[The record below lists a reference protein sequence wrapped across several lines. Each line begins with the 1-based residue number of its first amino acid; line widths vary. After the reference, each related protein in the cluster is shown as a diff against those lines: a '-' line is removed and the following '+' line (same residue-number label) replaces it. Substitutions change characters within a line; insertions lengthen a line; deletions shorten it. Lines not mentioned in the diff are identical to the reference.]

1 MVAYKRDE
9 IVSVS
14 DISRSF
20 STILN
25 SIVDKSKEKF
35 AISKNNK
42 LEAVILDIEEYE
54 RLKNAYDI
62 LEQKEIETLLNS
74 RTKEDKEASHSK
86 IINLDFGFWGRFKCC
101 RRSLKCRNRI
111 LNSGDFRLCRFF
123 TLQNRLIARFQIE
136 NA

>member
-54 RLKNAYDI
+54 RLKNAYDF
-62 LEQKEIETLLNS
+62 LEQKEIEKLLNS
-74 RTKEDKEASHSK
+74 RTKNDKEVSHSK
-86 IINLDFGFWGRFKCC
+86 IVNLD
-101 RRSLKCRNRI
+101 L
-111 LNSGDFRLCRFF
+111 
-123 TLQNRLIARFQIE
+123 
-136 NA
+136 

>member
-62 LEQKEIETLLNS
+62 LEQKEIEILLNS
-74 RTKEDKEASHSK
+74 RTKEEKEVSHSK
-86 IINLDFGFWGRFKCC
+86 IISLD
-101 RRSLKCRNRI
+101 L
-111 LNSGDFRLCRFF
+111 
-123 TLQNRLIARFQIE
+123 
-136 NA
+136 

>member
-54 RLKNAYDI
+54 KLQNAYDL
-62 LEQKEIETLLNS
+62 LEQKEIEMMLLN
-74 RTKEDKEASHSK
+74 RTNEEKEVSHTK
-86 IINLDFGFWGRFKCC
+86 
-101 RRSLKCRNRI
+101 SL
-111 LNSGDFRLCRFF
+111 S
-123 TLQNRLIARFQIE
+123 IE
-136 NA
+136 F

>member
-74 RTKEDKEASHSK
+74 RTKEEKETSHSK
-86 IINLDFGFWGRFKCC
+86 IINLD
-101 RRSLKCRNRI
+101 L
-111 LNSGDFRLCRFF
+111 
-123 TLQNRLIARFQIE
+123 
-136 NA
+136 

>member
-74 RTKEDKEASHSK
+74 RTKEEKK
-86 IINLDFGFWGRFKCC
+86 L
-101 RRSLKCRNRI
+101 RI
-111 LNSGDFRLCRFF
+111 QRL
-123 TLQNRLIARFQIE
+123 LV
-136 NA
+136 

>member
-25 SIVDKSKEKF
+25 SIIDKSKEKF

-74 RTKEDKEASHSK
+74 RTKEEKETSHSK
-86 IINLDFGFWGRFKCC
+86 IINLD
-101 RRSLKCRNRI
+101 L
-111 LNSGDFRLCRFF
+111 
-123 TLQNRLIARFQIE
+123 
-136 NA
+136 

>member
-25 SIVDKSKEKF
+25 SIVDKSKQKF
-35 AISKNNK
+35 AISKINK

-54 RLKNAYDI
+54 RLKNAYDL
-62 LEQKEIETLLNS
+62 LEQREIETLLNS
-74 RTKEDKEASHSK
+74 RTKDEKEISHSK
-86 IINLDFGFWGRFKCC
+86 IISLD
-101 RRSLKCRNRI
+101 L
-111 LNSGDFRLCRFF
+111 
-123 TLQNRLIARFQIE
+123 
-136 NA
+136 

>member
-74 RTKEDKEASHSK
+74 RTKEEKKASHSK
-86 IINLDFGFWGRFKCC
+86 IINLD
-101 RRSLKCRNRI
+101 L
-111 LNSGDFRLCRFF
+111 
-123 TLQNRLIARFQIE
+123 
-136 NA
+136 